1 MKLTKAQKKAL
12 ETAILNGGVIYFG
25 GLDKDD
31 IRKDV
36 IFRLW
41 DMGFLH
47 HLPPNHAGSG
57 QPWKIT
63 PEGLAALKN
72 ATKA

>member
-12 ETAILNGGVIYFG
+12 EIASSNGGVIYDG

-41 DMGFLH
+41 EMGFLH
-47 HLPPNHAGSG
+47 HLPPPHDGSG

-63 PEGLAALKN
+63 PEGMEALRK